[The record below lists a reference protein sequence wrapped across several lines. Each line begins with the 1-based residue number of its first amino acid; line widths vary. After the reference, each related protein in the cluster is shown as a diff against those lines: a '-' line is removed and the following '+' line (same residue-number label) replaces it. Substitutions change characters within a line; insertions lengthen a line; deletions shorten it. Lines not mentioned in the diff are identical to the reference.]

1 MIEAAREA
9 GAGGGFWE
17 KLPHSLK
24 DTSRKR
30 WTLLSLMFGCDAWNG
45 SSYLAIL
52 REAGASRRAAWEG
65 TRNLGL
71 SVDVAVALNSPAL
84 GCCTLGLCAGDTS
97 PLELGLLFLT
107 AESA

>member
-52 REAGASRRAAWEG
+52 REAGLR
-65 TRNLGL
+65 T
-71 SVDVAVALNSPAL
+71 
-84 GCCTLGLCAGDTS
+84 
-97 PLELGLLFLT
+97 ELAHQGGQHGKAQET
-107 AESA
+107 